1 MKEEIQ
7 KDIEMNSK
15 DQIEKTEQR
24 QLKNSNVDEDIIVKD
39 KIDNPYTSGDQK
51 AYRVLKY
58 ISNCEEHNQISFIIP
73 LIKST
78 PKFVLY
84 IFLNIITVGIINLF
98 IAWFP
103 KLVLYIYYKV
113 TDLET
118 ATHLGVF
125 SKENELLVVKKKV
138 FDLPEIDTNSKYNIL
153 KRFNLNISYE
163 EKQLIMF
170 EYKLFDYVFI
180 KQKDNFETIDY
191 KIKEKQTEIIEEY
204 SSGLNPNEVELM
216 RLIFGECDI
225 DIRINSVGKI
235 LLEELT
241 DPFYLFQLYSVILW
255 YCTEYYY
262 YASVIVVLTILSLV
276 LSVYGTYQN
285 LKQLQKISRYSC
297 PVKVYRKN
305 EKNEYMDAVEM
316 NSTELVPGD
325 LFQIPEDGLALPCDA
340 ILIDGSIIINE
351 SMLTGESTP
360 VIKVR
365 MAGTDNIFNTKE
377 ADSDKYILFGGT
389 KIVQKRKIGKGNPL
403 GIVFQTGFKTFKGNL
418 INAILYPKPDDDKF
432 TTDSVKY
439 IIFMGILC
447 IIGFGI
453 SLKFLITDGELSN
466 KEIVEK
472 FLDLFTTAVP
482 PSLPACLSVGITYS
496 IGRLKKKNIFCIQRD
511 HVNRAGSVN
520 ILVFD
525 KTGTLTED
533 HLDISGYV
541 SVKLNENNKFEFL
554 PFTSDAKTNCEV
566 ILEHFKKKLKN
577 SKETYKNKNRDLL
590 QYYVECLACC
600 HCLTYVKD
608 KLVGDPI
615 DVKMFEALDWIMKE
629 NDSSNGEQN
638 ADPLVL
644 NYIRPKSEEDIE
656 IRLQNINE
664 NEKISDKIK
673 ERYELGIVKRFDFS
687 SKLQRMTTISKNIN
701 ETYFKAFCKGS
712 PEKLREL
719 CKPETIPLNFDDT
732 LNIYTSKGY
741 RVLAMAAKGL
751 IMDFQQSQSIS
762 REQVEKNMIFLGF
775 LIVKNKLK
783 EKTKESLTKY
793 DQADLRMVMA
803 TGDNILTAICVSKEC
818 NLIGKNQE
826 MFSCELEKDEKGKEV
841 LVWKKIEGNDEEEEN
856 SSGEFNNSLNS
867 LNKHSNGDKNNEE
880 THLNESQSNISL
892 YELYPPEQINGSN
905 NKPVNIIEEK
915 NNKSS
920 KNHKL
925 RMEDEIEL
933 IDYDGKKVTNS
944 SRISNR
950 TQEISVF
957 DINEDES
964 PLTKSK
970 NDNFGIALT
979 GQVFEKLFKLNQKY
993 VNKKDEKLKNIHQ
1006 SFRLVLKNGRVFA
1019 RMAPEHKA
1027 LLVEAFKKEGFT
1039 TLMCGDGANDCAA
1052 LRTAHVGV
1060 SLSAEEASIAAGF
1073 TSKTPDVSCI
1083 FELLRE
1089 GKCSLTTSIQTFKY
1103 MMLYSMIQFI
1113 CVTLMMIY
1121 ITYLS
1126 DFQFLV
1132 SDLFIIFPL
1141 EWFLAMTH
1149 PYSNL
1154 TYHYPVSGLLSF
1166 PVISSI
1172 IVQTAIVFVFQFVGY
1187 KILKKHYGFE
1197 NICDFDENEDPTPC
1211 HENTIFF
1218 LIAHFQYL
1226 TLAIAFSVSKPFRER
1241 IYKNWALMIYLIL
1254 VYFYS
1259 IWITINCDD
1268 WSLKLFNLY
1277 DLKYKGESEEEEE
1290 GEEEGNDA
1298 ADEGEDDEEAAGDN
1312 EGEQNEEEN
1321 KNEEEEEEEEE
1332 SDLIEGGDK
1341 MKYYV
1346 LLIIGINMFV
1356 NIFVEWVI
1364 MRLINNCYENKLI
1377 KDYKK
1382 EVEEEKLIEAQY
1394 KSKNEGNKF
1403 NEKEVQIYKYQ
1414 RIYYYERRKRNTKKE
1429 KEKKDK
1435 GDKVE
1440 IYASSQ
1446 QLNVVN

>member
-1 MKEEIQ
+1 MKEDHKKDVELSNEKIISTEKRSLKHEKKDEEIVI
-7 KDIEMNSK
+7 KKN
-15 DQIEKTEQR
+15 QI
-24 QLKNSNVDEDIIVKD
+24 DC
-39 KIDNPYTSGDQK
+39 PYISGDLK
-51 AYRVLKY
+51 AYSVLKY
-58 ISNCEEHNQISFIIP
+58 ASNCEEHNQISYIIP
-73 LIKST
+73 LVKST
-78 PKFVLY
+78 PKFILF
-84 IFLNIITVGIINLF
+84 IILNIFTIGIINLF

-103 KLVLYIYYKV
+103 KIILYIYYKV
-113 TDLET
+113 TTLEES
-118 ATHLGVF
+118 THFGVF
-125 SKENELLVVKKKV
+125 SKDNELLVVEKKII
-138 FDLPEIDTNSKYNIL
+138 DLPEIDIKNANNII
-153 KRFNLNISYE
+153 KRFNLNINYE
-163 EKQLIMF
+163 EKKVIMF

-180 KQKDNFETIDY
+180 SKKDDFTSIDY
-191 KIKEKQTEIIEEY
+191 QIKEKHSKIIEEY
-204 SSGLNPNEVELM
+204 SSGLNPNEIELM

-225 DIRINSVGKI
+225 DIRVSSIGKI
-235 LLEELT
+235 LLDELT

-262 YASVIVVLTILSLV
+262 YASVIVVLTIISLV

-297 PVKVYRKN
+297 PIKVYRKN
-305 EKNEYMDAVEM
+305 ENNEYMDSVEM
-316 NSTELVPGD
+316 DSTELVPGD
-325 LFQIPEDGLALPCDA
+325 LFEIPEDGLALPCDA

-365 MAGTDNIFNTKE
+365 MAGTENIFNTKE

-389 KIVQKRKIGKGNPL
+389 KVVQKRKIGKGNPL

-432 TTDSVKY
+432 TRDSVKY

-496 IGRLKKKNIFCIQRD
+496 LSRLKKHGIFCIQRD
-511 HVNRAGSVN
+511 NVNKAGSVS

-533 HLDISGYV
+533 HLDINGYV
-541 SVKLNENNKFEFL
+541 SVKLNEKNNFEFM
-554 PFTSDAKTNCEV
+554 PFSSDTKLNCE
-566 ILEHFKKKLKN
+566 IMLDHFKKKLNNKN
-577 SKETYKNKNRDLL
+577 YKNKNKDLL
-590 QYYVECLACC
+590 QYYTECLACC
-600 HCLTYVKD
+600 HCLTYVKE

-638 ADPLVL
+638 NDPLVL
-644 NYIRPKSEEDIE
+644 NYIRPKTEEDIE
-656 IRLQNINE
+656 IRLQNVQGNE
-664 NEKISDKIK
+664 NIKDKLK
-673 ERYELGIVKRFDFS
+673 ERYEIGIVKRFDFS

-701 ETYFKAFCKGS
+701 EDYFKAFCKGS
-712 PEKLREL
+712 PEKLRDL
-719 CKPETIPLNFDDT
+719 CKPETIPLNFDT
-732 LNIYTSKGY
+732 ILNSYTTKGY

-751 IMDFQQSQSIS
+751 LMDFQQSQSIS
-762 REQVEKNMIFLGF
+762 REDVEKNMIFLGF

-783 EKTKESLTKY
+783 EKTKESLIKY
-793 DQADLRMVMA
+793 DEADLRMVMA

-818 NLIGKNQE
+818 NLIKKNQE
-826 MFSCELEKDEKGKEV
+826 MFSCELEKDENGKEV
-841 LVWKKIEGNDEEEEN
+841 LRWRKIEGNDDDDN
-856 SSGEFNNSLNS
+856 SSGELNKSLNS
-867 LNKHSNGDKNNEE
+867 LDKLSKEE
-880 THLNESQSNISL
+880 KKQMDETLLDDKTQISL
-892 YELYPPEQINGSN
+892 YELYPPEKINNNSSQI
-905 NKPVNIIEEK
+905 KIEEK
-915 NNKSS
+915 NGSKAIKS
-920 KNHKL
+920 KKL
-925 RMEDEIEL
+925 KIEDENDDI
-933 IDYDGKKVTNS
+933 IDYENS
-944 SRISNR
+944 KAMNTSRISNR
-950 TQEISVF
+950 TQEISIF

-964 PLTKSK
+964 PLNKSK
-970 NDNFGIALT
+970 NENFGISLT
-979 GQVFEKLFKLNQKY
+979 GNVFEKLFKLNQKFLK
-993 VNKKDEKLKNIHQ
+993 KKDKKLKNIHK
-1006 SFRLVLKNGRVFA
+1006 SYRLVLKNGRVFA

-1060 SLSAEEASIAAGF
+1060 SLSPEEASIAAGF

-1103 MMLYSMIQFI
+1103 MMLYSLIQFI

-1121 ITYLS
+1121 ITYLT

-1149 PYSNL
+1149 PYDKL
-1154 TYHYPVSGLLSF
+1154 THHYPVSGLLSF

-1172 IVQTAIVFVFQFVGY
+1172 LIQTILVFGFQFGGY
-1187 KILKKHYGFE
+1187 HILRHYYKFE
-1197 NICDFDENEDPTPC
+1197 NICDFDDNEDPLPC

-1226 TLAIAFSVSKPFRER
+1226 ILALAFSVSKPFRQR
-1241 IYKNWALMIYLIL
+1241 IYTNWPLMIYLVL
-1254 VYFYS
+1254 VFFYS
-1259 IWITINCDD
+1259 IWITINCDA
-1268 WSLKLFNLY
+1268 WSAKLFSIY
-1277 DLKYKGESEEEEE
+1277 DLKYKGDTEDEEGEEGEDSERRLEGEEEEEE
-1290 GEEEGNDA
+1290 GEE
-1298 ADEGEDDEEAAGDN
+1298 
-1312 EGEQNEEEN
+1312 
-1321 KNEEEEEEEEE
+1321 
-1332 SDLIEGGDK
+1332 LIEGGEK
-1341 MKYYV
+1341 MKYYL
-1346 LLIIGINMFV
+1346 LLIIGINMIV
-1356 NIFVEWVI
+1356 NIVIEWVV
-1364 MRLINNCYENKLI
+1364 MKLVRNCYENKLI

-1382 EVEEEKLIEAQY
+1382 EVEEEQLIEAQNNIN
-1394 KSKNEGNKF
+1394 SSENENVI
-1403 NEKEVQIYKYQ
+1403 NEKEVQIFKYH
-1414 RIYYYERRKRNTKKE
+1414 RIYYYDRRIKMNKKN

-1435 GDKVE
+1435 NEDNGD
-1440 IYASSQ
+1440 IYTSNNKMQ
-1446 QLNVVN
+1446 VVIYNDPQ

>member
-1 MKEEIQ
+1 MKENLKKDVELSNEKIINTEKRNLKHEKKDEEIAI
-7 KDIEMNSK
+7 KNN
-15 DQIEKTEQR
+15 QI
-24 QLKNSNVDEDIIVKD
+24 DC
-39 KIDNPYTSGDQK
+39 PYISGDLK
-51 AYRVLKY
+51 AYYVLKY
-58 ISNCEEHNQISFIIP
+58 ASNCEEHNQISYIIP
-73 LIKST
+73 LVKST
-78 PKFVLY
+78 PKFILF
-84 IFLNIITVGIINLF
+84 IILNIFTIGIINLF

-103 KLVLYIYYKV
+103 KIILYIYYKV
-113 TDLET
+113 TTLEES
-118 ATHLGVF
+118 THFGVF
-125 SKENELLVVKKKV
+125 SKDNELLVVEKKII
-138 FDLPEIDTNSKYNIL
+138 DLPEIDIKNANNII
-153 KRFNLNISYE
+153 KRFNLNINYE
-163 EKQLIMF
+163 EKKVIMF

-180 KQKDNFETIDY
+180 SKKDDFTSIDY
-191 KIKEKQTEIIEEY
+191 QIKEKHSKIIEEY
-204 SSGLNPNEVELM
+204 SSGLNPNEIKLM

-225 DIRINSVGKI
+225 DIRVSSIGKI
-235 LLEELT
+235 LLDELT

-262 YASVIVVLTILSLV
+262 YASVIVVLTIISLV

-297 PVKVYRKN
+297 PIKVYRKN
-305 EKNEYMDAVEM
+305 ENNEYMDSVEM
-316 NSTELVPGD
+316 DSTELVPGD
-325 LFQIPEDGLALPCDA
+325 LFEIPEDGLALPCDA

-365 MAGTDNIFNTKE
+365 MAGTENIFNTKE

-389 KIVQKRKIGKGNPL
+389 KVVQKRKIGKGNPL

-432 TTDSVKY
+432 TRDSVKY

-496 IGRLKKKNIFCIQRD
+496 LSRLKKHGIFCIQRD
-511 HVNRAGSVN
+511 NVNKAGSVS

-533 HLDISGYV
+533 HLDINGYV
-541 SVKLNENNKFEFL
+541 SVKLNEKNNFEFM
-554 PFTSDAKTNCEV
+554 PFSSDTKLNCE
-566 ILEHFKKKLKN
+566 IMLDHFKKKLNNKN
-577 SKETYKNKNRDLL
+577 YKNKNKDLL
-590 QYYVECLACC
+590 QYYTECLACC
-600 HCLTYVKD
+600 HCLTYVKE

-638 ADPLVL
+638 NDPLVL
-644 NYIRPKSEEDIE
+644 NYIRPKTEEDIE
-656 IRLQNINE
+656 IRLQNVQGNE
-664 NEKISDKIK
+664 NIKDKLK
-673 ERYELGIVKRFDFS
+673 ERYEIGIVKRFDFS

-701 ETYFKAFCKGS
+701 EDYFKAFCKGS
-712 PEKLREL
+712 PEKLRDL
-719 CKPETIPLNFDDT
+719 CKPETIPLNFDT
-732 LNIYTSKGY
+732 ILNSYTIKGY

-751 IMDFQQSQSIS
+751 LMDFQQSQSIS
-762 REQVEKNMIFLGF
+762 REDVEKNMIFLGF

-783 EKTKESLTKY
+783 EKTKESLIKY
-793 DQADLRMVMA
+793 DEADLRMVMA

-818 NLIGKNQE
+818 NLIKKNQE
-826 MFSCELEKDEKGKEV
+826 MFSCELEKDESGKEV
-841 LVWKKIEGNDEEEEN
+841 LRWRKIEGNDDDDN
-856 SSGEFNNSLNS
+856 SSGELNKSLNS
-867 LNKHSNGDKNNEE
+867 LDKLSKEE
-880 THLNESQSNISL
+880 KKQMDETLLDDKTQISL
-892 YELYPPEQINGSN
+892 YELYPPEKINNNSSQI
-905 NKPVNIIEEK
+905 KIEEK
-915 NNKSS
+915 NGSKAIKS
-920 KNHKL
+920 KKL
-925 RMEDEIEL
+925 KIEDENDDI
-933 IDYDGKKVTNS
+933 IDYENS
-944 SRISNR
+944 KAMNTSRISNR
-950 TQEISVF
+950 TQEISIF

-964 PLTKSK
+964 PLNKSK
-970 NDNFGIALT
+970 NENFGISLT
-979 GQVFEKLFKLNQKY
+979 GNVFEKLFKLNQKFLK
-993 VNKKDEKLKNIHQ
+993 KKDKKLKNIHK
-1006 SFRLVLKNGRVFA
+1006 SYRLVLKNGRVFA

-1060 SLSAEEASIAAGF
+1060 SLSPEEASIAAGF

-1103 MMLYSMIQFI
+1103 MMLYSLIQFI

-1121 ITYLS
+1121 ITYLT

-1149 PYSNL
+1149 PYDKL
-1154 TYHYPVSGLLSF
+1154 THHYPVSGLLSF

-1172 IVQTAIVFVFQFVGY
+1172 LIQTILVFGFQFGGY
-1187 KILKKHYGFE
+1187 HILKHYYKFE
-1197 NICDFDENEDPTPC
+1197 NICDFDDNEDPLPC

-1226 TLAIAFSVSKPFRER
+1226 ILALAFSVSKPFRQR
-1241 IYKNWALMIYLIL
+1241 IYTNWPLMIYLVL
-1254 VYFYS
+1254 VFFYS
-1259 IWITINCDD
+1259 IWITINCDA
-1268 WSLKLFNLY
+1268 WSAKLFSIY
-1277 DLKYKGESEEEEE
+1277 DLKYKGDTEDEEGEEGEDSERRLEGEEEEEE
-1290 GEEEGNDA
+1290 GEE
-1298 ADEGEDDEEAAGDN
+1298 
-1312 EGEQNEEEN
+1312 
-1321 KNEEEEEEEEE
+1321 
-1332 SDLIEGGDK
+1332 LIEGGEK
-1341 MKYYV
+1341 MKYYL
-1346 LLIIGINMFV
+1346 LLIIGINMIV
-1356 NIFVEWVI
+1356 NIVIEWVV
-1364 MRLINNCYENKLI
+1364 MKLVRNCYENKLI

-1382 EVEEEKLIEAQY
+1382 EVEEEQLIEAQNNIN
-1394 KSKNEGNKF
+1394 SSENENVI
-1403 NEKEVQIYKYQ
+1403 NEKEVQIFKYH
-1414 RIYYYERRKRNTKKE
+1414 RIYYYDRRIKMNKKN

-1435 GDKVE
+1435 NEDNGD
-1440 IYASSQ
+1440 IYTSNNKMQ
-1446 QLNVVN
+1446 VVIYNDPQ

>member
-1 MKEEIQ
+1 MKESIKEEV
-7 KDIEMNSK
+7 KV
-15 DQIEKTEQR
+15 EKTEER
-24 QLKNSNVDEDIIVKD
+24 KLKEVNNEEITIKD
-39 KIDNPYTSGDQK
+39 NIQNPYTSGEQK
-51 AYRVLKY
+51 AYMVLKY
-58 ISNCEEHNQISFIIP
+58 IDNCEEHNQISYIIP

-78 PKFVLY
+78 PKFILF

-103 KLVLYIYYKV
+103 KMILYLYYKV

-125 SKENELLVVKKKV
+125 SKDNELLVVEKKV
-138 FDLPEIDTNSKYNIL
+138 IDLPEIDAKSENNLL
-153 KRFNLNISYE
+153 KRFNLNINYE
-163 EKQLIMF
+163 EKKIIMF
-170 EYKLFDYVFI
+170 EYKLFDYIFI
-180 KQKDNFETIDY
+180 KEKDNFMTIDY
-191 KIKEKQTEIIEEY
+191 QIKEKQSIIIEEY
-204 SSGLNPNEVELM
+204 SSGLTPNEVKLM

-235 LLEELT
+235 LLDELT
-241 DPFYLFQLYSVILW
+241 DPFYLFQLYSIILW
-255 YCTEYYY
+255 YCTDYYY
-262 YASVIVVLTILSLV
+262 YASVIVILTVLSLV

-285 LKQLQKISRYSC
+285 LKKLQEISRYSC

-305 EKNEYMDAVEM
+305 ENNEYMEPIEM

-325 LFQIPEDGLALPCDA
+325 LFEIPEDGLALPCDA
-340 ILIDGSIIINE
+340 ILIDGSVIINE

-365 MAGTDNIFNTKE
+365 MAGTDNIFNTKD
-377 ADSDKYILFGGT
+377 ADSDKYLLFGGT
-389 KIVQKRKIGKGNPL
+389 KVVQKRKIGKGNPL

-418 INAILYPKPDDDKF
+418 INAILYPKPDEDTF
-432 TTDSVKY
+432 TRDSVKY

-447 IIGFGI
+447 IVGFGI
-453 SLKFLITDGELSN
+453 SLKYLITDGQLSN

-496 IGRLKKKNIFCIQRD
+496 LGRLKKKNIFCIQRD
-511 HVNRAGSVN
+511 NVNKAGSVN

-541 SVKLNENNKFEFL
+541 SVKLNEKNQFEFL
-554 PFTSDAKTNCEV
+554 PFTSDIKTNCDI
-566 ILEHFKKKLKN
+566 ILDHFKKKLKN
-577 SKETYKNKNRDLL
+577 PKEKYKNKNKDLL
-590 QYYVECLACC
+590 QYYTECLACC
-600 HCLTYVKD
+600 HCLTYVKE

-629 NDSSNGEQN
+629 NDSSNGTQN

-644 NYIRPKSEEDIE
+644 NYIRPKCEEDIE
-656 IRLQNINE
+656 IRLQNNDKKE
-664 NEKISDKIK
+664 NEKLK

-687 SKLQRMTTISKNIN
+687 SKLQRMTTISKNVN
-701 ETYFKAFCKGS
+701 ENFFKAFCKGS
-712 PEKLREL
+712 PEKLKEL

-751 IMDFQQSQSIS
+751 IMDFQQSQSIP
-762 REQVEKNMIFLGF
+762 RENVEKNMIFLGF

-783 EKTKESLTKY
+783 EKTKESLIKY
-793 DQADLRMVMA
+793 DEADLRMIMA

-818 NLIGKNQE
+818 NLIRKNQE
-826 MFSCELEKDEKGKEV
+826 MFSCELEKDENGKEV
-841 LVWKKIEGNDEEEEN
+841 LTWKKIEGNDDDEEYNN
-856 SSGEFNNSLNS
+856 SDELNNSLNS
-867 LNKHSNGDKNNEE
+867 LKSNKDKINIEMTQVDDMN
-880 THLNESQSNISL
+880 QISL
-892 YELYPPEQINGSN
+892 YELYPPEKINSN
-905 NKPVNIIEEK
+905 IQVSKKIEEK
-915 NNKSS
+915 DNKNSLS
-920 KNHKL
+920 LKNKKL
-925 RMEDEIEL
+925 RIEDEKDL
-933 IDYDGKKVTNS
+933 IDYDNKKVLNT

-950 TQEISVF
+950 TIEISAF

-964 PLTKSK
+964 PLNKAK
-970 NDNFGIALT
+970 NENFGIALT
-979 GQVFEKLFKLNQKY
+979 GPVFEKLFKLNQKY
-993 VNKKDEKLKNIHQ
+993 VKEKDEKLKSIHQ
-1006 SFRLVLKNGRVFA
+1006 SYRLVLKNGRVFA

-1027 LLVEAFKKEGFT
+1027 LLVEALKKEGFM

-1073 TSKTPDVSCI
+1073 TSQTQDVSCI

-1113 CVTLMMIY
+1113 CVTLMLIY
-1121 ITYLS
+1121 ITYLT

-1149 PYSNL
+1149 PYDTL
-1154 TYHYPVSGLLSF
+1154 TYHYPISGLLSF

-1172 IVQTAIVFVFQFVGY
+1172 IVQTILTFVFQFAGY
-1187 KILKKHYGFE
+1187 HILKNHYGFE
-1197 NICDFDENEDPTPC
+1197 NICDFDDNEDPLPC

-1226 TLAIAFSVSKPFRER
+1226 TMAIAFSVSKPFRQR
-1241 IYKNWALMIYLIL
+1241 IYKNWLLMIYLIL
-1254 VYFYS
+1254 AYFYS

-1268 WSLKLFNLY
+1268 WSAKLFNLY
-1277 DLKYKGESEEEEE
+1277 DLKYKGETEDEEEEE
-1290 GEEEGNDA
+1290 GEDETGNKNENEDNEE
-1298 ADEGEDDEEAAGDN
+1298 DN
-1312 EGEQNEEEN
+1312 EGGNEEEN
-1321 KNEEEEEEEEE
+1321 NLNEEESKEEEDEE
-1332 SDLIEGGDK
+1332 SDIIEGGEN

-1346 LLIIGINMFV
+1346 LLIVGVNMVV

-1364 MRLINNCYENKLI
+1364 MRLINNCYENRLI
-1377 KDYKK
+1377 KKYKEEVEQEKLVEAQIKSTNNPNKINDK
-1382 EVEEEKLIEAQY
+1382 EVK
-1394 KSKNEGNKF
+1394 
-1403 NEKEVQIYKYQ
+1403 IYKYQ
-1414 RIYYYERRKRNTKKE
+1414 RIYYYDRRKKKE
-1429 KEKKDK
+1429 LKEKNEKK
-1435 GDKVE
+1435 NKIEANKVE
-1440 IYASSQ
+1440 IYSSSKI
-1446 QLNVVN
+1446 LNVVN